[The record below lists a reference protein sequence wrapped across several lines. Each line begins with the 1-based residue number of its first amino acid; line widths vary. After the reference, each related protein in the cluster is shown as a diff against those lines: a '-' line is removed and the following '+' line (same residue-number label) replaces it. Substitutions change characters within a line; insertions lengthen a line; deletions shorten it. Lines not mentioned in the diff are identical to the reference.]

1 MGDVI
6 AINSKGYHIV
16 AKGAVFLKNYEA
28 KNIRNVGVVAH
39 GGAGKTSLVE
49 AMLYST
55 GVLSRLGRVEDG
67 TTTADYHPEEA
78 KRGMTIHT
86 SIVPAELRGIKVNL
100 LDTPG
105 FPDFVGE
112 IKAALRVADGAL
124 VVVSAVDGVQVITEA
139 AWDFADER
147 QLPRV
152 VFINKCDRENA
163 SFYKVLDQLK
173 EKFSGVNFVPFTL
186 PIGMAETFQG
196 VVDVVRGVALAYS
209 DGKAKE
215 VPVPEEVAAQLDEY
229 REKLSEAA
237 AEANDDLLTKYLDG
251 ETLTPEEVLLGLRE
265 GFAAGKFVP
274 VFCGSATKVIAVD
287 LLLESLADYF
297 PAPGG
302 DVNAPLAALVFK
314 TMADPFVGRMNFIR
328 VYEGELKSDSTV
340 FNANK
345 EKAEKIGQVFFTRGK
360 NQVATDRVPAGDIAV
375 LVKLTETTTGDTLC
389 LKENP
394 VTLPGIEFPEPTLT
408 LAIAPKAQ
416 GDDDKLSTALA
427 RLQEEEPTIRVT
439 KNTET
444 KQTLLTGM
452 GETQL
457 EIIVERFKRKY
468 GLDVVLMPQRIP
480 YRETI
485 RSTVQVEGKHKKQSG
500 GRGQYG
506 HVWIRFEPLPG
517 EDFQF
522 GEEIFGGSVPN
533 QYIPAVEKG
542 LREAMN
548 EGVLAGYPVTGI
560 KAVLYDGSY
569 HPVDS
574 SEMAFKIAAS
584 LAFKK
589 GMQQANPVLLEPIM
603 EVEVLVPEA
612 FMGDIISDLNTK
624 RGRVLGMEPSGKM
637 TVVRAL
643 VPLAE
648 LARYAIDLRAI
659 TQGRATFKMKFS
671 SYEEV
676 PARLAE
682 EIIKKAQEQ
691 KQEDK

>member
-1 MGDVI
+1 M
-6 AINSKGYHIV
+6 
-16 AKGAVFLKNYEA
+16 KNYEA
-28 KNIRNVGVVAH
+28 KNIRNVAVVAH

-55 GVLSRLGRVEDG
+55 GVLSRLRRVEDG

-112 IKAALRVADGAL
+112 VKAALRVADGAL
-124 VVVSAVDGVQVITEA
+124 VVVSAVDGVQVLTEA
-139 AWDFADER
+139 AWEFAGER
-147 QLPRV
+147 ELPRM
-152 VFINKCDRENA
+152 VFINKSDRENA

-173 EKFSGVNFVPFTL
+173 DQFGSNFVPFAL

-196 VVDVVRGVALAYS
+196 VVDVVRGRALTYS

-215 VPVPEEVAAQLDEY
+215 VPIPDEVAARLEEY

-251 ETLTPEEVLLGLRE
+251 EPLSPEEVLSGLRE

-274 VFCGSATKVIAVD
+274 VFCGSATKIVGVD

-297 PAPGG
+297 PAPEG

-328 VYEGELKSDSTV
+328 VFDGELKSDSTV

-345 EKAEKIGQVFFTRGK
+345 EKTEKIGQVFFARGK

-375 LVKLTETTTGDTLC
+375 LVKLAETTTGDTLC
-389 LKENP
+389 SKENP

-408 LAIAPKAQ
+408 LAIAPKTQ

-457 EIIVERFKRKY
+457 DIIVDRFKRKY
-468 GLDVVLMPQRIP
+468 GLDVVLLPQRIP

-485 RSTVQVEGKHKKQSG
+485 RATVQVEGKHKKQSG

-517 EDFQF
+517 EEFHF
-522 GEEIFGGSVPN
+522 AEEIFGGSVPN

-542 LREAMN
+542 LRDALN

-589 GMQQANPVLLEPIM
+589 GMQQAKPVLLEPIM

-624 RGRVLGMEPSGKM
+624 RGRVLGMEPAGRM
-637 TVVRAL
+637 TRIRAL

-659 TQGRATFKMKFS
+659 TQGRATFTMKFS

-676 PARLAE
+676 PGRLAE